1 MSPIVRLAN
10 QEIGMT
16 LRAISLLALVTA
28 LSVGCNGRSS
38 QSADAARR
46 SPEPSAGSERGLP
59 AVHTYAHRLDD
70 PSRDAWQKP
79 EEVIALLDCSPGATV
94 VDVGAGTGYFLPFLS
109 ERVGEQGRVLA
120 LDIAPETIAS
130 LQERAEAQGLTNV
143 VPRVVAAD
151 DPGLERRSADRILI
165 VNTWHHIDERRA
177 YAEKLREGLARGGQV
192 LIVDFTL
199 DAPMGP
205 PVEKRLTV
213 DTVVAELK
221 AAGLRATILE
231 ETLPHQYVVAGR
243 VR

>member
-1 MSPIVRLAN
+1 MSPIVRWPN

-16 LRAISLLALVTA
+16 SRAISLLALVTA
-28 LSVGCNGRSS
+28 LSVGCNARSS
-38 QSADAARR
+38 QSAHDALA

-79 EEVIALLDCSPGATV
+79 EEVMALLDCRPGATV

-109 ERVGEQGRVLA
+109 KRVGEQGLVLA
-120 LDIAPETIAS
+120 LDIGSETIAS
-130 LQERAEAQGLTNV
+130 LRERAEAQGLNNV
-143 VPRVVAAD
+143 EPRVVTAD

-177 YAEKLREGLARGGQV
+177 YAEKLQEALARGGQL

-213 DTVVAELK
+213 DTVVAELE
-221 AAGLRATILE
+221 AAGLETTILE
-231 ETLPHQYVVAGR
+231 ETLPYQYVVAGR
-243 VR
+243 TQ